1 MIRAI
6 LVKPMIMEKLKP
18 LLANLIL
25 IQIMALLFL
34 NENVFSQDISDNKP
48 LNVAILVYDD
58 IYLLDFSGPLEVFF
72 DTYSEKG
79 EHLFNAFTVSQ
90 TKEFTPHTGQ
100 KIKADYTINDCPKPD
115 VLIVPGGNLKLLQGN
130 SELREWLLN
139 TAKNSQNV
147 MSVCTGAFIL
157 ADAGLLDS
165 LEITTW
171 YGALDNLQKS
181 VPSATVVRGVRY
193 TDNGKV
199 LTTAGVSAGIDGALF
214 LVSKIFGN
222 ITAKRTAKY
231 MDYEYWK

>member
-1 MIRAI
+1 MIREI
-6 LVKPMIMEKLKP
+6 LAKPTIFEKLKP

-25 IQIMALLFL
+25 VQIMALLFL
-34 NENVFSQDISDNKP
+34 TDNAFSQDIAQKTP

-58 IYLLDFSGPLEVFF
+58 IYMLDFSGPLEVFF

-79 EHLFNAFTVSQ
+79 EHLFNVFTVSQ

-115 VLIVPGGNLKLLQGN
+115 VLIVPGGNLRLLHGN
-130 SELREWLLN
+130 SELREWLLS
-139 TAKNSQNV
+139 TAKNSRNV

-157 ADAGLLDS
+157 ADAGLLDN

-171 YGALDNLQKS
+171 YGALDNLQKA
-181 VPSATVVRGVRY
+181 VPSATVVSGVRY

-199 LTTAGVSAGIDGALF
+199 LTTAGVSAGIDGALY

-222 ITAKRTAKY
+222 NTAKRTAVY